1 MVAGSRRSCLVI
13 SCRMSHFGM
22 NPERGGRPPNESR
35 VSKEMSESSG
45 DLVAD
50 TEIELIFV
58 ELSVLN
64 KRNIEVVMMM

>member
-1 MVAGSRRSCLVI
+1 MAGIRRSCLVI
-13 SCRMSHFGM
+13 SCKISHFGM
-22 NPERGGRPPNESR
+22 NPESGGRPPNESK
-35 VSKEMSESSG
+35 VSKDMSDSSG

-64 KRNIEVVMMM
+64 KRNIEVVIIM